1 MVQVD
6 FHFNAPDKWPYVCR
20 LLRKISGQGK
30 RAAVCG
36 PEEAL
41 HLLQQSLWN
50 LNPTDFVTHCW
61 RHDDTKLVHQSSIVL
76 ASDWPSLLTLPQ
88 LNVALNLNA
97 DAPTN
102 LGQLTRLV
110 EVVGPEESDKVSARA
125 RWKHYTQ
132 LGFTINRYDLSAQTV

>member
-1 MVQVD
+1 M
-6 FHFNAPDKWPYVCR
+6 
-20 LLRKISGQGK
+20 
-30 RAAVCG
+30 
-36 PEEAL
+36 
-41 HLLQQSLWN
+41 
-50 LNPTDFVTHCW
+50 THCW
-61 RHDDTKLVHQSSIVL
+61 SNDDLKVVQQSSIIF
-76 ASDWPSLLTLPQ
+76 ASDWSSFLALSQ

>member
-30 RAAVCG
+30 RVAVCG

-61 RHDDTKLVHQSSIVL
+61 SNDDLKVVQQSSIIL
-76 ASDWPSLLTLPQ
+76 ASDWSSFLALSQ

-102 LGQLTRLV
+102 LRQLTRLV
-110 EVVGPEESDKVSARA
+110 EVVGPEESDKVSARV